1 MKKILIAVCIL
12 SMFAISTAGCTKG
25 ETDATEASA
34 PTQITTETPT
44 QLPTQP
50 PTETSTVAPTESDT
64 ESSTFSEVTVENSTF
79 SVSIVAPIV
88 PETTNPPSSSTDD
101 TSNDTSDDNYT
112 IIDGEWSL
120 SYYEQPNGQHTE
132 AQRSITYIFNDDG
145 TFTVN
150 NNGNIMTGTY
160 TFDGSNLSYTSDA
173 SGEQGTFTYNE
184 NDKTLID
191 TDENSEM
198 SAVFIKN

>member
-12 SMFAISTAGCTKG
+12 SMFAISTVGCTKG

-34 PTQITTETPT
+34 PTQVATKAPT
-44 QLPTQP
+44 SSPTQP
-50 PTETSTVAPTESDT
+50 STEVPTLAPTESDT

-150 NNGNIMTGTY
+150 NNGNIMTGIY
-160 TFDGSNLSYTSDA
+160 TFDGTNLSYTSDA
-173 SGEQGTFTYNE
+173 SGEQGTFIYNE
-184 NDKTLID
+184 DDETLID

>member
-12 SMFAISTAGCTKG
+12 SMFTISTAGCTKG

-34 PTQITTETPT
+34 PTQVTTEAPTPS
-44 QLPTQP
+44 PTQP
-50 PTETSTVAPTESDT
+50 PTEAPTLAPTEPDT

-88 PETTNPPSSSTDD
+88 PETTNPPSSSTY
-101 TSNDTSDDNYT
+101 NTSDENYT

-120 SYYEQPNGQHTE
+120 SYYEQPNGQHTD

-150 NNGNIMTGTY
+150 NNGNIMTGIY
-160 TFDGSNLSYTSDA
+160 TFDGTNLSYTSDT
-173 SGEQGTFTYNE
+173 SGEQGTFIYNE
-184 NDKTLID
+184 DDETLID

-198 SAVFIKN
+198 SAVFIKK

>member
-12 SMFAISTAGCTKG
+12 SMFAISTVGCTKG

-34 PTQITTETPT
+34 PTQVATEAPTPP
-44 QLPTQP
+44 PTQP
-50 PTETSTVAPTESDT
+50 LTEAPTPAPTESDT

-79 SVSIVAPIV
+79 SVSIVEPIV
-88 PETTNPPSSSTDD
+88 PETTNPPSSSID
-101 TSNDTSDDNYT
+101 DTSDDDYT

-120 SYYEQPNGQHTE
+120 SYYEQPNGQHTA

-150 NNGNIMTGTY
+150 NNENIMTGTY
-160 TFDGSNLSYTSDA
+160 TFDGTNLSYTSDA
-173 SGEQGTFTYNE
+173 SGEQGTFIYNE
-184 NDKTLID
+184 DDETLID
-191 TDENSEM
+191 TDESSEM